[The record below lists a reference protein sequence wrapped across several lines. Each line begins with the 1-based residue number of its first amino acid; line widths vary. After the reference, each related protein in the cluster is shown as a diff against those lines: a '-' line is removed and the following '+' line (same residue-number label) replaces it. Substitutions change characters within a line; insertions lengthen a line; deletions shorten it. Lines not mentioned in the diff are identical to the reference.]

1 MSKKYVIDDYGN
13 KYEALDKK
21 EVEATVGAGGIREC
35 VFTGCIDY
43 NGSSINY
50 NYTGNL
56 PDAAIVKNLLECGID
71 PTANNLT
78 EAEVTDYLGLAMF
91 SIHFY
96 YLDTEIYVTNAN
108 GGYLAFEKI
117 GEGTYKVY
125 PRKVETGYH
134 LKTETPIANIQFV
147 TQKEY
152 DNMAKK
158 DDVFYYV
165 TDAELEA
172 KYATNAG
179 HSTTADN
186 ATNATNANKA
196 TNADHAANA
205 TNANIAQY
213 ASNDTSKGTIEER
226 LTALGFKEG
235 TFTFTGISAENIT
248 TNYIKKQGKYVI
260 ANFGVKNVTSDIE
273 VYVPEGFRPKE
284 NINISVVAILSSG
297 EMGCRTCN
305 VKADTGLVGG
315 MYLFS
320 GCSSATILNCGWET
334 N

>member
-13 KYEALDKK
+13 KYEALTKQ
-21 EVEATVGAGGIREC
+21 EIEATVGAGGLREC
-35 VFTGCIDY
+35 VFTGCINY
-43 NGSSINY
+43 NGKDINY

-56 PDAAIVKNLLECGID
+56 PDEAIIKNLLECGID

-78 EAEVTDYLGLAMF
+78 EAEVTDYLAIAMF

-108 GGYLAFEKI
+108 GGYLSFEKI

-134 LKTETPIANIQFV
+134 LKTETPIAPIQFV

-152 DNMAKK
+152 ENIAKK

-165 TDAELEA
+165 TDAEFDAE
-172 KYATNAG
+172 YASKAG
-179 HSTTADN
+179 HSST
-186 ATNATNANKA
+186 
-196 TNADHAANA
+196 A

-213 ASNDTSKGTIEER
+213 ASEDTSKGTIEER

-235 TFTFTGISAENIT
+235 SFTIQNSTGAEIT
-248 TNYIKKQGKYVI
+248 TNINSIKKQGKYVI
-260 ANFGVKNVTSDIE
+260 ANLSVIATSNGINSLK
-273 VYVPEGFRPKE
+273 VPDEFKPKE
-284 NINISVVAILSSG
+284 ATNIRVYYKSSITGMEMDFNHTLTLETDGSINNISFAFEVNIINA
-297 EMGCRTCN
+297 
-305 VKADTGLVGG
+305 
-315 MYLFS
+315 
-320 GCSSATILNCGWET
+320 GWET